1 VGALALI
8 LLSACGNVQ
17 GPASSSG
24 SSAATNQSPS
34 PTKPPPPPTPGP
46 LDASL
51 PAPQSGPLP
60 GQDQAVSGP
69 LAYPLLV
76 QIENTAPSRPQAGI
90 EAGSVLFEYLTEAGI
105 TRFSVLFH
113 HVPGVVGP
121 VRSAR
126 FVSVYL
132 YHRFDALLMAS
143 GGSAYTYQKIF
154 ADPGLPA
161 LINDFDHG
169 QHFFRWNGRQAPHNL
184 YTSQAELLA
193 AAGAG
198 ARPARA
204 GDFVR
209 SNDWA
214 GTEAAPTISAPD
226 VRTTF
231 AYANDAYSVVSDGQ
245 PQTDVVFGAV
255 QPRSVVVI
263 HVRQW
268 TTGMPEDVNGVSAR
282 DFDLNSG
289 GAAEMYAKGT
299 VIPGKWSSPSEQDAF
314 SLTDA
319 AGKQVGMPPGLIWVV
334 LAQ

>member
-1 VGALALI
+1 MLT
-8 LLSACGNVQ
+8 ACGNVQ
-17 GPASSSG
+17 SPATSAG
-24 SSAATNQSPS
+24 SPAATNQSPS
-34 PTKPPPPPTPGP
+34 PTQPRPPPTPGP

-51 PAPQSGPLP
+51 PAPQGGPLP
-60 GQDQAVSGP
+60 GQDAAVSGP

-90 EAGSVLFEYLTEAGI
+90 EAGSVLFEYLTEGGI

-204 GDFVR
+204 GDFTR

-214 GTEAAPTISAPD
+214 GTEAAPTILAPD

-231 AYANDAYSVVSDGQ
+231 SYANDHYSVVSDGQ
-245 PQTDVVFGAV
+245 PQTDVVFGSV
-255 QPRSVVVI
+255 QPR
-263 HVRQW
+263 
-268 TTGMPEDVNGVSAR
+268 PA
-282 DFDLNSG
+282 
-289 GAAEMYAKGT
+289 
-299 VIPGKWSSPSEQDAF
+299 WS
-314 SLTDA
+314 
-319 AGKQVGMPPGLIWVV
+319 
-334 LAQ
+334 